1 MSNFLQVLID
11 GILSGLLYALVAAGL
26 SMMWGVMDV
35 INFAHGEFLMVAMYL
50 CYWIGAILGID
61 PLFSWIASGIFL
73 FFMGALTYKIIIKNS
88 LGKAAMAPLLA
99 TFGLSMLLKNFCM
112 NRFTPNFRLLSG
124 TIMEG
129 KTFEVAGAIISL
141 PQLVTAIFS
150 LVVLLGVYWLIK
162 KTRVGW
168 AIQATAMDKEAAELM
183 GIDTENIYLLVF
195 GIGGACVGV
204 AGGLMTTYLAVH
216 PKSAG
221 SSALSHLWSLRSEVS
236 GVSPELS
243 LPLLIGLVESFA
255 GFYVAAV
262 VKYVAVFAISCCYSD
277 KTKGS
282 VWVVTAMLIK
292 DKSDK
297 LWYGFLAV
305 AVVLPFIPG
314 VIGGSFFGHV
324 ATMILLYAAMAQ
336 SWNIISG
343 YCGQTSFGHSVFFGI
358 GAYAASLAVVTF
370 ESLPWYGVPLGMLV
384 AAVVSIV
391 IIILL

>member
-1 MSNFLQVLID
+1 MSNFVQVLID

-50 CYWIGAILGID
+50 CYWIGEILGID
-61 PLFSWIASGIFL
+61 PLFSWIAGGIFL
-73 FFMGALTYKIIIKNS
+73 FLIGALTYKLIIKNS

-129 KTFEVAGAIISL
+129 KTFHFAGAIVSV

-150 LVVLLGVYWLIK
+150 LAVLLCVYWLIK

-204 AGGLMTTYLAVH
+204 AGGLMTTYLAMH
-216 PKSAG
+216 PEVGGLFSLIAFVVVALGGFG
-221 SSALSHLWSLRSEVS
+221 SIPGALFAA
-236 GVSPELS
+236 
-243 LPLLIGLVESFA
+243 LLIGLVESFA
-255 GFYVAAV
+255 GFYIAAV
-262 VKYVAVFAISCCYSD
+262 VKYVAVFAIYLVVIMIRP
-277 KTKGS
+277 KG
-282 VWVVTAMLIK
+282 L
-292 DKSDK
+292 
-297 LWYGFLAV
+297 
-305 AVVLPFIPG
+305 
-314 VIGGSFFGHV
+314 FG
-324 ATMILLYAAMAQ
+324 
-336 SWNIISG
+336 W
-343 YCGQTSFGHSVFFGI
+343 
-358 GAYAASLAVVTF
+358 
-370 ESLPWYGVPLGMLV
+370 
-384 AAVVSIV
+384 
-391 IIILL
+391 